1 MKDQILLINDMA
13 GYGKVALSA
22 MLPVMTH
29 AGLNL
34 YSLPTALVSNTLDYG
49 KFEIL
54 ETTDYMRQTLKVWEE
69 LDFSFDAVCT
79 GFIVSEEQG
88 KLICGYLREQKKS
101 GTWIF
106 VDPSM
111 GDEGKLYN
119 GIDSRTIGYM
129 RDLCSLA
136 DMIVPNLTEAAF
148 LADLYQDKETVTDDE
163 AEKLLQRLRC
173 LGAKSVV
180 ITSVKTENGDF
191 VFVYDDKTGE
201 ISKLP
206 FDCVPVRFPGTGDI
220 FSAILVSQV
229 LNQVP
234 LEKSV
239 KRAMSAVRKLILLNQ
254 DTADKFK
261 GIPIEKNLEVL
272 NFGTAE
278 D

>member
-54 ETTDYMRQTLKVWEE
+54 ETTDYMKKTLKVWEE
-69 LDFSFDAVCT
+69 LNFSFDAVCT

-106 VDPSM
+106 VDPIM

-136 DMIVPNLTEAAF
+136 DVIVPNLTEAAF

-163 AEKLLQRLRC
+163 AEELLQSLRC

-180 ITSVKTENGDF
+180 ITSVKTENGNF
-191 VFVYDDKTGE
+191 VFVYDDKTGD

-239 KRAMSAVRKLILLNQ
+239 KRAMYAVRQLILVNQ

-272 NFGTAE
+272 NFETAE

>member
-49 KFEIL
+49 EFEIL
-54 ETTDYMRQTLKVWEE
+54 ETTDYMKKTLKVWEE
-69 LDFSFDAVCT
+69 LNFSFDAVCT

-106 VDPSM
+106 VDPIM

-136 DMIVPNLTEAAF
+136 DVIVPNLTEAAF

-163 AEKLLQRLRC
+163 AEELLQSLRC

-180 ITSVKTENGDF
+180 ITSVKTENGNF
-191 VFVYDDKTGE
+191 VFVYDDKTGD

-239 KRAMSAVRKLILLNQ
+239 KRAMYAVRQLILVNQ

-272 NFGTAE
+272 NFETAE

>member
-49 KFEIL
+49 RFEIL
-54 ETTDYMRQTLKVWEE
+54 ETTDYMRQTLNVWEE
-69 LDFSFDAVCT
+69 LNFSFDAVCT

-88 KLICGYLREQKKS
+88 KLICGYLREQKKR

-106 VDPSM
+106 ADPIM

-136 DMIVPNLTEAAF
+136 DVIVPNLTEAAF
-148 LADLYQDKETVTDDE
+148 LADIYQEKEVVSDQE
-163 AEKLLQRLRC
+163 AEELLKRLRM

-180 ITSVKTENGDF
+180 ITSVKTKHGDF
-191 VFVYDDKTGE
+191 VFVYDDKTE
-201 ISKLP
+201 TVSKIP
-206 FDCVPVRFPGTGDI
+206 FECVPVRFPGTGDI

-229 LNQVP
+229 LNQIP
-234 LEKSV
+234 LEKAV
-239 KRAMSAVRKLILLNQ
+239 KRAMSAVRQLILLNK

-272 NFGTAE
+272 NFE
-278 D
+278 SSQD